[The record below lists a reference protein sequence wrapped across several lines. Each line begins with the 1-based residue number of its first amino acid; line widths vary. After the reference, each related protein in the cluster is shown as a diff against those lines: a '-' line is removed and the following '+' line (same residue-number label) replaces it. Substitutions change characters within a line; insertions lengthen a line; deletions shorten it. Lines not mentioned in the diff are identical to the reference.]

1 LNCHHIATW
10 LLGGLLATLPAG
22 LFARSGVA
30 DPPVS
35 AKTPETV
42 VLLHGL
48 GRASDA
54 MDSIAKRLRKA
65 GYEVIGIDYPSR
77 KLPENALLALIRHRV
92 ISCCAYKRRVHF
104 VGHSLGGL
112 LIRGLLESRPL
123 NNLGRVV
130 LLGTP
135 NHGSELADRLKA
147 ADLEWVNVIAGPTAL
162 RLGTDANSF
171 PNRLKAPYYEIGVIA
186 GNRSLNPI
194 GSWLIPG
201 PDDGMVSIA
210 STRLTGM
217 SDFLIAPADHILMRY
232 SKRIASAIIHFLRH
246 GRFPLEDGSQ

>member
-1 LNCHHIATW
+1 MTRSRVIAW
-10 LLGGLLATLPAG
+10 LSGGLLAASMLLARPAV
-22 LFARSGVA
+22 ANPSASGMPR
-30 DPPVS
+30 D
-35 AKTPETV
+35 TV

-48 GRASDA
+48 GRASGA
-54 MDSIAKRLRKA
+54 MDYLAGRLDKA

-77 KLPENALLALIRHRV
+77 KLPANALLALIRQQV

-112 LIRGLLESRPL
+112 LIRGLLEARPL

-130 LLGTP
+130 LLGSP

-147 ADLEWVNVIAGPTAL
+147 ADLDWANAVAGPTAL
-162 RLGTDANSF
+162 SLGTAADSF
-171 PNRLKAPYYEIGVIA
+171 PNRLKAPYYEVGVIA
-186 GNRSLNPI
+186 GDRSLNPI

-210 STRLTGM
+210 STRLAGM
-217 SDFLIAPADHILMRY
+217 SDFLIAPADHIMMRY
-232 SKRIASAIIHFLRH
+232 SDSIASAVIHFLRH
-246 GRFPLEDGSQ
+246 GRFPPPDTPR